1 MKYKNPSK
9 LSVVKRGYLSMN
21 NITEKSTGEIQLV
34 VFDLAS
40 EYYGINI
47 SDVREIMRMQSIT
60 RVPGAYSFVEGV
72 INLRGNVLPVIDLR
86 KRLGLKISENTKE
99 SRIVVIDINSS
110 EIGVIVDAVN
120 EVLRVPNSAIEP
132 ASSVI
137 TNTNSNYLWGI
148 AKLPDKL
155 IILIDPDKALSGIEE
170 EQFSIE
176 SMVETE
182 KSNAKQS
189 SNGRNKKNGN
199 SKSEIDNKNLT
210 AVKS

>member
-1 MKYKNPSK
+1 
-9 LSVVKRGYLSMN
+9 MN
-21 NITEKSTGEIQLV
+21 NIAEEPTGEIQLV

-86 KRLGLKISENTKE
+86 KRLGLKISDHTKE
-99 SRIVVIDINSS
+99 SRIVVVDINSN
-110 EIGVIVDAVN
+110 EIGVIVDAVT
-120 EVLRVPNSAIEP
+120 EVLRVPKSAIEP

-137 TNTNSNYLWGI
+137 TNTSSNYLWGI

-155 IILIDPDKALSGIEE
+155 IILIDPDKALSEIEE
-170 EQFSIE
+170 ETLDMESLIENVKSSI
-176 SMVETE
+176 
-182 KSNAKQS
+182 KQGSNVK
-189 SNGRNKKNGN
+189 NKKNGN
-199 SKSEIDNKNLT
+199 SKLEIDSGKMAT
-210 AVKS
+210 IKS

>member
-1 MKYKNPSK
+1 
-9 LSVVKRGYLSMN
+9 MN
-21 NITEKSTGEIQLV
+21 NIIEESSGEIQLV

-40 EYYGINI
+40 EYYGVNI

-86 KRLGLKISENTKE
+86 KRLGLKISDHTKE

-110 EIGVIVDAVN
+110 EIGVIVDAVT
-120 EVLRVPNSAIEP
+120 EVLRVPKSAIEP

-137 TNTNSNYLWGI
+137 TNTSSNYLWGI

-155 IILIDPDKALSGIEE
+155 IILIDPNKALSEIEE
-170 EQFSIE
+170 EQLNIE
-176 SMVETE
+176 SIIEAA
-182 KSNAKQS
+182 KSNIKQN
-189 SNGRNKKNGN
+189 SNGKNKKNGN
-199 SKSEIDNKNLT
+199 SDSEIAAKKMS
-210 AVKS
+210 AIKS

>member
-1 MKYKNPSK
+1 
-9 LSVVKRGYLSMN
+9 MN
-21 NITEKSTGEIQLV
+21 NFTEKSTGEIQLV

-60 RVPGAYSFVEGV
+60 RVPGVYSFVEGV

-86 KRLGLKISENTKE
+86 KRLGLKISEHTKE
-99 SRIVVIDINSS
+99 SRIVVIDIDSS
-110 EIGVIVDAVN
+110 EIGVIVDAVT
-120 EVLRVPNSAIEP
+120 EVLRVPKSAIEP

-137 TNTNSNYLWGI
+137 TNTSSNYLWGI

-155 IILIDPDKALSGIEE
+155 IILIDPDKALSEIEE

-176 SMVETE
+176 TMIEVE
-182 KSNAKQS
+182 KSNIKQS
-189 SNGRNKKNGN
+189 SNGRNKKNNN
-199 SKSEIDNKNLT
+199 SKSEIDNKDLAT
-210 AVKS
+210 IKS

>member
-1 MKYKNPSK
+1 MD
-9 LSVVKRGYLSMN
+9 
-21 NITEKSTGEIQLV
+21 NIDKEATGEIQLV

-40 EYYGINI
+40 EYYGVNI

-86 KRLGLKISENTKE
+86 KRLGLKISEHTKE

-110 EIGVIVDAVN
+110 EIGVIVDAVT
-120 EVLRVPNSAIEP
+120 EVLRVPKSAIEP

-137 TNTNSNYLWGI
+137 TNTSSNYLWGI

-155 IILIDPDKALSGIEE
+155 IILIDPDKALSEVEE
-170 EQFSIE
+170 EQFNIE
-176 SMVETE
+176 AIIEAAKTNIKQ
-182 KSNAKQS
+182 KSNG
-189 SNGRNKKNGN
+189 NNKNGAA
-199 SKSEIDNKNLT
+199 KSEIEQKDM
-210 AVKS
+210 AVVKS

>member
-1 MKYKNPSK
+1 
-9 LSVVKRGYLSMN
+9 MN
-21 NITEKSTGEIQLV
+21 NFTEKSTGEIQLV

-60 RVPGAYSFVEGV
+60 RVPGVYSFVEGV

-86 KRLGLKISENTKE
+86 KRLGLKISEHTKE
-99 SRIVVIDINSS
+99 SRIVVIDIDSS
-110 EIGVIVDAVN
+110 EIGVIVDAVT
-120 EVLRVPNSAIEP
+120 EVLRVPKSAIEP

-137 TNTNSNYLWGI
+137 TNTSSNYLWGI

-155 IILIDPDKALSGIEE
+155 IILIDPDKALSEIEE

-176 SMVETE
+176 TMIEVE
-182 KSNAKQS
+182 KSNIKQS